1 MNNEVFEERCM
12 DIIIDIVS
20 LDIKQ
25 ERQGAIC
32 VSRKMLDKAK
42 EKGSKVAIKIYE
54 RVLEEFEIAS
64 DDDYDMLRKQI
75 FK

>member
-32 VSRKMLDKAK
+32 IFRKMLDKAK